1 MHILRVLFNET
12 KHKDTV
18 GSTQLNSKIIGMIDG
33 RKSTTIPHWDSLEDI
48 DRGYKKM
55 TLIHLFPFDLI

>member
-18 GSTQLNSKIIGMIDG
+18 GSNQLNSTIIGMIDG

-48 DRGYKKM
+48 DRATTHAFCFGFGE
-55 TLIHLFPFDLI
+55 LIS

>member
-18 GSTQLNSKIIGMIDG
+18 GSTQLNSTIIGMIDG

-48 DRGYKKM
+48 DRATTRAFCFGFGE
-55 TLIHLFPFDLI
+55 LIS

>member
-12 KHKDTV
+12 KQKDTV
-18 GSTQLNSKIIGMIDG
+18 GSTQLNSTIIGMIDG

-48 DRGYKKM
+48 DRATTHVFRFGFGE
-55 TLIHLFPFDLI
+55 LIS

>member
-1 MHILRVLFNET
+1 MHILRGLFNET

-18 GSTQLNSKIIGMIDG
+18 GSTQLTSKIIGMIDG

-48 DRGYKKM
+48 DRPTTHEFRFGFGE
-55 TLIHLFPFDLI
+55 LIS